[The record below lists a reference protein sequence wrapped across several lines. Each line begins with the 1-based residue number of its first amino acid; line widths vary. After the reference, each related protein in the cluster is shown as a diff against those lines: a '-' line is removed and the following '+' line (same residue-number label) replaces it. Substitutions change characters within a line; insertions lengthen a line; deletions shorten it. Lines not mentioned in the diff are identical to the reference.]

1 MGFHTS
7 HHFLKTRTWGYLLF
21 SKGNSLQTR
30 GLGCAKV
37 TFLGPV
43 TLPSDLRSYPPMAL
57 IPTSSLPIPFLMFLT
72 TSTSPS
78 PHLPSGCT
86 PLTPYPPVLATHPPG
101 WTPRMASSSLGS
113 ASGKEDLDES
123 SWSPWLPLWR
133 GGTGGSGRGL
143 WVEEWGSFSS
153 CYLATSPWPSLPT
166 WKMRWQ
172 PTGGRANGV

>member
-1 MGFHTS
+1 M
-7 HHFLKTRTWGYLLF
+7 
-21 SKGNSLQTR
+21 
-30 GLGCAKV
+30 

-57 IPTSSLPIPFLMFLT
+57 IPTSSLPIPFLMLLT

-78 PHLPSGCT
+78 LHLPSGCT

-113 ASGKEDLDES
+113 DSRKEDLDES

-133 GGTGGSGRGL
+133 GGTGGSRGGL
-143 WVEEWGSFSS
+143 WVEEWVLSAP
-153 CYLATSPWPSLPT
+153 AT
-166 WKMRWQ
+166 WQ
-172 PTGGRANGV
+172 PPHGPACPPGRWGGNLLEEGPMESKVVNLSIYLTFNFNLKINLNAINLFSQMF